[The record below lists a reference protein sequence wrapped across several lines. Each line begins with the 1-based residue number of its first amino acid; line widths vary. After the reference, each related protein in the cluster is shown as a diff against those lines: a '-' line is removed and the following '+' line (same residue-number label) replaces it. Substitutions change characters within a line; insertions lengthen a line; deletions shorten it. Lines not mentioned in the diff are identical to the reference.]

1 MQCQGITPACAGK
14 SVSAGRSP
22 ALVRDHPRVCGEKL
36 RHRKG
41 RRQHVGSPPRV
52 RGKVNMPLFWSL
64 ATGITPAC
72 AGKSCLTALA
82 VFLCRD
88 HPRVCGEKNQSVLLP
103 PSLLGSPPRVRG
115 KAPGQRDPCQCP
127 GITPA
132 CAGKR
137 SKSNSERLMIRD
149 HPRVCGEKE
158 KLRQRNTQVRGSPPR
173 VRGKVEDEIIN
184 IQDERITPAHAGKRA
199 SASPA
204 PSVPW
209 DHPRACG
216 EKDCWDL
223 ALSVVEGSPPRMRGK
238 VPVWRCLWLVAWD
251 HPRACGE
258 KWLTRRFK
266 DAETGS
272 PPRMRGKEAT
282 SPHS

>member
-158 KLRQRNTQVRGSPPR
+158 KLWQRNTQVRGSPPR
-173 VRGKVEDEIIN
+173 VRGKDAQAKELKEHG
-184 IQDERITPAHAGKRA
+184 RITPACAGKSITHACRDRRG
-199 SASPA
+199 
-204 PSVPW
+204 W
-209 DHPRACG
+209 DHPRVCG
-216 EKDCWDL
+216 EKPL
-223 ALSVVEGSPPRMRGK
+223 YFFG
-238 VPVWRCLWLVAWD
+238 
-251 HPRACGE
+251 
-258 KWLTRRFK
+258 
-266 DAETGS
+266 
-272 PPRMRGKEAT
+272 
-282 SPHS
+282 